1 MFKYKI
7 LSVVTVVALFCTS
20 CKKSYLDT
28 FSTTAVAADDA
39 VASTQNAWAAL
50 NGIHRIM
57 YTQYDNQPQGGA
69 GAIGIIRDLMGED
82 EILTR
87 SSGRQ
92 DFGGHLRWIN
102 HRNVNS
108 GDTRFV
114 FRLYYRIIANAN
126 VLINGIDNATGPQ
139 KDKDYIKGQ
148 ALVYRAWAHFELVQ
162 FWGERFDA
170 TKPNDGLGVP
180 LLTEN
185 TLIGQPRATVA
196 EVYTQV
202 NKDLDQAI
210 TLLDGYVRTGSAAKS
225 NFDKSVAL
233 GIKARVALAQQSW
246 DVASTNA
253 VAARTGFSLM
263 SNTDYLTGFNN
274 ANNIEWMWAS
284 TQITD
289 HNTFFYSF
297 FASMGCNFNGSNVR
311 TQPKAINSAL
321 WDAIP
326 ATDIRKQMW
335 SLSGASVPIPP
346 GGARIPYQNQKFLA
360 ASSSLSIGDVPY
372 MREAEMYLI
381 EAEAKARKGG
391 QDAAAQQALFNLVS
405 KRNPSYVMSTNTGQ
419 ALIDEIMFH
428 RRIELWGEGFRWFDL
443 KRTNAPLNRNLAPNT
458 NATVSAIF
466 DVAPGDKLWQW
477 LFPQDEVNQ
486 NPALVQNPL

>member
-7 LSVVTVVALFCTS
+7 FLLATTVALFCAS

-28 FSTTAVAADDA
+28 FSTTDVAAGDA

-57 YTQYDNQPQGGA
+57 YTQYDNQPQSGLGSVE
-69 GAIGIIRDLMGED
+69 IIRDLMGED

-87 SSGRQ
+87 ASGRQ
-92 DFGGHLRWIN
+92 DFGGHIKWID

-108 GDTRFV
+108 GNSRFV
-114 FRLYYRIIANAN
+114 FRFYYRIIANAN

-162 FWGERFDA
+162 FWGIRYDA
-170 TKPNDGLGVP
+170 GGTNDNPGVP

-225 NFDKSVAL
+225 NFDKSIAQ
-233 GIKARVALAQQSW
+233 GIKARVALTQQNW
-246 DVASTNA
+246 DVAATNA
-253 VAARTGFSLM
+253 SAARTGYSLM
-263 SNTDYLTGFNN
+263 SNSDYITGFNN
-274 ANNIEWMWAS
+274 ANNVEWMWAT

-289 HNTFFYSF
+289 HNTFFYSY
-297 FASMGCNFNGSNVR
+297 FASMGCNFNGSNTR

-321 WDAIP
+321 WNAIP

-335 SLSGASVPIPP
+335 SLNGASVPIPP
-346 GGARIPYQNQKFLA
+346 GGVRIPYQSQKFLA
-360 ASSSLSIGDVPY
+360 SSSSLSIGDVPY

-381 EAEAKARKGG
+381 EAESKARKGG
-391 QDAAAQQALFNLVS
+391 QDAAAQQALFDLVS
-405 KRNPSYVMSTNTGQ
+405 KRDPSYVKSTNTGQ

-428 RRIELWGEGFRWFDL
+428 RRIELWGEGFRWYDL

-458 NATVSAIF
+458 NASVSSIF

-477 LFPQDEVNQ
+477 LFPQDEINQ
-486 NPALVQNPL
+486 NKALVQNPL